1 MVKYGEIEGENVK
14 YPQKVK
20 PVDNQPPVLDP
31 VDPFFTV
38 KEVFYQSTLI
48 SSSYKQRNAWTEK
61 TEIEKNRLRN
71 RQQPFTYQPKNA
83 KKNENNQKNK
93 IGWRN
98 IFYYQ
103 CNRNQPV
110 SVRVFGCEFYPS
122 TESVIRKIN
131 RFWRSVGC
139 KESEPQLNMEKKIEF

>member
-48 SSSYKQRNAWTEK
+48 SSSYKQRNA
-61 TEIEKNRLRN
+61 
-71 RQQPFTYQPKNA
+71 
-83 KKNENNQKNK
+83 
-93 IGWRN
+93 
-98 IFYYQ
+98 
-103 CNRNQPV
+103 
-110 SVRVFGCEFYPS
+110 
-122 TESVIRKIN
+122 
-131 RFWRSVGC
+131 
-139 KESEPQLNMEKKIEF
+139 